1 MKMVLLA
8 GVAATLVAGS
18 ASAAFVGMNVVGS
31 TVTQGADTFYVFKVY
46 AKFNNA
52 NDTVLNAYGM
62 SATTAGAFNHNDF
75 LNGNTNSNVAGTWSP
90 TLLLGSNAGID
101 SWVTIGG
108 NAADFNNSTAF
119 DPGWGAAGANQ
130 AGIPAGAGWFNQNP
144 PNLQGRVNATSLE
157 TLVAQFVRRNPAPG
171 TPAWTTNI
179 TIGFNQGIGTP
190 SQFGN
195 GSFTI
200 PVPAPGAIALLGL
213 AGLAGRRRRA

>member
-1 MKMVLLA
+1 MKMGLLA

-18 ASAAFVGMNVVGS
+18 ASAAFVGMNVVS
-31 TVTQGADTFYVFKVY
+31 SSSVVGADTFYVFKVY

-62 SATTAGAFNHNDF
+62 NALPVGGFWHNDF
-75 LNGNTNSNVAGTWSP
+75 LSGPSGSTVAGTWSP
-90 TLLLGSNAGID
+90 TLVPAPNAALD
-101 SWVTIGG
+101 SWTTIGG
-108 NAADFNNSTAF
+108 NAGDFGNSTAF

-130 AGIPAGAGWFNQNP
+130 AGIPANAGWFNQNP
-144 PNLQGRVNATSLE
+144 PNLQGRVNASTLE
-157 TLVAQFVRRNPAPG
+157 TLIAQFVFKNTIFAFT
-171 TPAWTTNI
+171 TPI

-195 GSFTI
+195 GSFA
-200 PVPAPGAIALLGL
+200 VPAPGAIALLGL